1 MNLDNI
7 EVNTQS
13 SIKMIFDRT
22 LYFDPF
28 KINNE
33 SHDADII
40 FITHNHYDH
49 LDKESIENVKNND
62 TIVVAPKSIKEEID
76 KINFKEYIYLNPNE
90 EINIQNFNIK
100 AILAYNNEKQFHPK
114 SNNWLGYIVTYNRT
128 SYYIAGDTDK
138 TQDNEIIKCDVVFV
152 PIGGHFTMNVKEAT
166 ELLRIIKP
174 RVVIPTHYGSIIG
187 DKDACERLKES
198 LSNTNIEVIE
208 KLHF

>member
-100 AILAYNNEKQFHPK
+100 AILAYNNEKHFHPK

-138 TQDNEIIKCDVVFV
+138 TQDNEIIKCEVVFV
-152 PIGGHFTMNVKEAT
+152 QIGGHFIISVKKAK
-166 ELLRIIKP
+166 EL
-174 RVVIPTHYGSIIG
+174 
-187 DKDACERLKES
+187 
-198 LSNTNIEVIE
+198 
-208 KLHF
+208 